1 MYGFKQVG
9 FHTVINLR
17 VKLSDKNFENL
28 REAFKDQL
36 WIRKSMKGYTLIEGC
51 IKGRELQSFWHK
63 LQINKLES
71 RRAELDLQI
80 EQELAN
86 MYGNAIDAIGPEDID
101 LPW

>member
-9 FHTVINLR
+9 FHTVVNLR

-51 IKGRELQSFWHK
+51 IKCGELQSFWHK

-71 RRAELDLQI
+71 KRAELDLQI

-86 MYGNAIDAIGPEDID
+86 MYGTAIDAIGPEDID
-101 LPW
+101 LPF